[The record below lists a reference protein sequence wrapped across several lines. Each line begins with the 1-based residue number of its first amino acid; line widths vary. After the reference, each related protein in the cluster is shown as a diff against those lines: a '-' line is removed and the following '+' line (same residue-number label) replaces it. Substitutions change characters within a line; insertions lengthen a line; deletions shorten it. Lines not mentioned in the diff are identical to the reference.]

1 MEADPGSHRYRN
13 HLLSHLPNDERQLL
27 ERHLEAL
34 TFPRRMLMYASGR
47 RIENVHFVEHGIVS
61 ILSVLGDGSGVETAT
76 IGYEG
81 MIGAAVFHGMERTAE
96 QAMVQVPGHGFR
108 LSSGVFRSLLPQ
120 LPALTALLHRYAVY
134 LFTFAAQNSACN
146 RKHSAEQR
154 LSRWLLTVR
163 DRMGTP
169 EFELTHDFMSQM
181 LGVRRATVTDV
192 LAEFEGRGLVRTAR
206 ARITITDPPG
216 LQGMTCECYA
226 VLREALAA
234 YLTRDDGP
242 RVHQGTPLAIGETST
257 IGDDDEP
264 VIPTSPT

>member
-1 MEADPGSHRYRN
+1 MNADQPDPQRN
-13 HLLSHLPNDERQLL
+13 YLLAQMPDVERRVL
-27 ERHLEAL
+27 EPHLEAL
-34 TFPRRMLMYASGR
+34 AFSRRMLMYAAGK
-47 RIENVHFVEHGIVS
+47 RIEHVYFVDHGIVS

-81 MIGAAVFHGMERTAE
+81 MIGAAVFHGLDRTAE

-108 LSSGVFRSLLPQ
+108 LRSDVFRSLLPQ
-120 LPALTALLHRYAVY
+120 LPALTAMLHRYAVY

-163 DRMGTP
+163 DRMATP

-216 LQGMTCECYA
+216 LLGVTCECYG
-226 VLREALAA
+226 VLHAALAA
-234 YLTRDDGP
+234 YLASEDGP
-242 RVHQGTPLAIGETST
+242 RVHEDTPLAIGETST

-264 VIPTSPT
+264 VIPASPT